1 MLTSTYKTLVHA
13 QVETVWG
20 LLLDSLQ
27 NPQNYLSGVQEARVI
42 EKFSDGVVRET
53 KRNGI
58 TVRERITVNKSELAL
73 HSELLEHPLYTGTIV
88 TRLAPTS
95 VQNPMAPLHMEYTLR
110 LERKSFHLEGLVK
123 AEEEMVAAIEKEM
136 AAFKEKAEQIDA

>member
-20 LLLDSLQ
+20 LLLDSLE
-27 NPQNYLSGVQEARVI
+27 NPQGYLPGVEEARVI
-42 EKFSDGVVRET
+42 EKFADGVIRET

-58 TVRERITVNKSELAL
+58 AVRERITADRNKLELL
-73 HSELLEHPLYTGTIV
+73 SELLEHPLYTGTVV
-88 TRLAPTS
+88 TRLVPAS
-95 VQNPMAPLHMEYTLR
+95 VQNPMAPLHLEYTLR
-110 LERKSFHLEGLVK
+110 LERKSFHLEGMVK

-136 AAFKEKAEQIDA
+136 EVFKEKAEQIDA